1 MIFVAIE
8 GARAILNINT
18 FRDASLGWRNTMSF
32 SYSKLTVA
40 VAACLAGSVAMAADV
55 EIYGKVDL
63 GLEYS
68 HVSSDIAGDSDSFKM
83 TNGGSRFGF
92 NIREQI
98 NNDWAIRGY
107 LENGFNADDG
117 KFTTSGTL
125 FDRRMILAVQSKT
138 YGEMGFGRM
147 GTVMS
152 TNSPYALGIAYAD
165 PFETGYTADYTI
177 SGLFATDSRANNAIT
192 YFTPKIAGFKA
203 GVTWSFQRAGQEEE
217 ENDHNDRVLAGL
229 LTYENGPIY
238 VFGGASTIMWGNDNE
253 YADRKDSVEATVGLC
268 WSAMDNLKLYL
279 GAQWMK
285 DWRTLGYWS
294 AEDGSKD
301 ADGNITW
308 GQENGVDGMAYITG
322 FRYMPTGQLTLI
334 ASYGYFDG
342 EQDRDEFDEDTGN
355 VTGSKTWDGK
365 RHRFSI
371 GAEYDLSKT
380 TTLYAVANYTKNSG
394 KMLTEEQKG
403 AFDSKY
409 GALVGITHWF

>member
-1 MIFVAIE
+1 
-8 GARAILNINT
+8 
-18 FRDASLGWRNTMSF
+18 MSF

-63 GLEYS
+63 GMEYS
-68 HVSSDIAGDSDSFKM
+68 HVSTQNGSASDSFKM

-138 YGEMGFGRM
+138 YGELGFGRM

-152 TNSPYALGIAYAD
+152 TNSPYALGIAFAD
-165 PFETGYTADYTI
+165 PFETGYTGDYTI

-203 GVTWSFQRAGQEEE
+203 GVTWSFQRAGQENE
-217 ENDHNDRVLAGL
+217 ENNLNDRVLAGL

-238 VFGGASTIMWGNDNE
+238 VFGGASTIMWGDNNE
-253 YADRKDSVEATVGLC
+253 FADREDSVEATIGLC
-268 WSAMDNLKLYL
+268 WSATDTLKVYL

-285 DWRTLGYWS
+285 DWRTLSYWS
-294 AEDGSKD
+294 AGDGSRNSVT
-301 ADGNITW
+301 GEVTW
-308 GQENGVDGMAYITG
+308 GQDNGVNAMAYITG
-322 FRYMPTGQLTLI
+322 FRYMATGQLTLI
-334 ASYGYFDG
+334 GSYGYFDG
-342 EQDRDEFDEDTGN
+342 EQDVDSFDAAGN
-355 VTGSKTWDGK
+355 VTGTETWDGK
-365 RHRFSI
+365 RHRLSV
-371 GAEYDLSKT
+371 GAEYDLSKR

-394 KMLTEEQKG
+394 DMLTEKQSG
-403 AFDSKY
+403 AFDYKY

>member
-68 HVSSDIAGDSDSFKM
+68 HVSSDVAGDSDSFKM

-138 YGEMGFGRM
+138 YGRLHD
-147 GTVMS
+147 
-152 TNSPYALGIAYAD
+152 LGSLCYGQ
-165 PFETGYTADYTI
+165 P
-177 SGLFATDSRANNAIT
+177 RQ
-192 YFTPKIAGFKA
+192 
-203 GVTWSFQRAGQEEE
+203 QR
-217 ENDHNDRVLAGL
+217 HHVL
-229 LTYENGPIY
+229 Y
-238 VFGGASTIMWGNDNE
+238 
-253 YADRKDSVEATVGLC
+253 
-268 WSAMDNLKLYL
+268 
-279 GAQWMK
+279 
-285 DWRTLGYWS
+285 
-294 AEDGSKD
+294 AEDR
-301 ADGNITW
+301 W
-308 GQENGVDGMAYITG
+308 
-322 FRYMPTGQLTLI
+322 L
-334 ASYGYFDG
+334 
-342 EQDRDEFDEDTGN
+342 
-355 VTGSKTWDGK
+355 
-365 RHRFSI
+365 
-371 GAEYDLSKT
+371 
-380 TTLYAVANYTKNSG
+380 
-394 KMLTEEQKG
+394 
-403 AFDSKY
+403 
-409 GALVGITHWF
+409 